1 MNDHKNIR
9 PYQCHLC
16 DKSYRNSFDC
26 QQHVRKTHG
35 INTSHGNSIP
45 PTEPPNA
52 AQAAQ
57 AAAAAAAAE
66 KFRAAQLEAEKFQA
80 AQAAQAEKFQAA
92 QVQAE
97 KFQAAQAAAAAAAAA
112 EKFHR
117 PAEYPT
123 LGDHWSKF
131 S

>member
-66 KFRAAQLEAEKFQA
+66 KF
-80 AQAAQAEKFQAA
+80 
-92 QVQAE
+92 
-97 KFQAAQAAAAAAAAA
+97 
-112 EKFHR
+112 HR